1 MSSTRMD
8 RESEPDQKL
17 PEPARKL
24 PNPVLPIW
32 EARLYIAVW
41 VLIAGKGI
49 YALFMTSKGKI

>member
-1 MSSTRMD
+1 ME

-49 YALFMTSKGKI
+49 YALFTTSRGKI